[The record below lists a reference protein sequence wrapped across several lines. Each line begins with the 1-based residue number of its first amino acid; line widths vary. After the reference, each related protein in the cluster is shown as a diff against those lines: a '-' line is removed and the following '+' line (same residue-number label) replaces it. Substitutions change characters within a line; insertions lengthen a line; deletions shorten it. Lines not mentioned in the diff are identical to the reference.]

1 MLRGEYSRNMDTFI
15 ISGGILTIIQNI
27 LSYIYEYIQNSADKV
42 YFSIEIHHFNIV
54 KVAKE
59 KNKAESGSRPYYLYL
74 VFILTNQMASLFDG
88 DPQPTCL
95 LSPRSQLS

>member
-1 MLRGEYSRNMDTFI
+1 MDTFI

-59 KNKAESGSRPYYLYL
+59 KK
-74 VFILTNQMASLFDG
+74 
-88 DPQPTCL
+88 
-95 LSPRSQLS
+95 